1 MFAKLLKHEWRSTR
15 EMLGIL
21 CLISL
26 GASLLGG
33 LTMCYLFYVNSHDGG
48 GSNALEILSV
58 LFMIA
63 AMIALAVVGAAAVLV
78 YMGRFYKSRFTDEG
92 YLTFTLPVNTHQNL
106 LASLV
111 NTAIGMVLITLVI
124 CLSGCLW
131 MVIAFAGVEGFYQTV
146 REHFP
151 ELWEKFW
158 SLVQTHAG
166 EIPWGVVARGML
178 CALTGAI
185 NSLVML
191 MLAVTNISE
200 ATVLSQLLGAAI
212 VFGAQ
217 MLIALCGKKRMGIGG
232 ADIKLS
238 TAAALLLGFYKGVI
252 GFVLGLLIAVV
263 AQLIMTHRKKEQ
275 RTQPFALLP
284 YLSVGLWIG
293 YLI

>member
-21 CLISL
+21 SLISL

-33 LTMCYLFYVNSHDGG
+33 LTMCYLFYVSSHDGG
-48 GSNALEILSV
+48 GNGALKILSV

-63 AMIALAVVGAAAVLV
+63 AMIALAVVGVAAVVV

-111 NTAIGMVLITLVI
+111 NTAVGMVLMTLVI

-131 MVIAFAGVEGFYQTV
+131 MVIAFAGVEGFYPTV
-146 REHFP
+146 WERFP

-166 EIPWGVVARGML
+166 EIPWGVVTRGML
-178 CALTGAI
+178 CALTGVI

-191 MLAVTNISE
+191 MLAVTVGSLIAKKHKILAAVAVFYGIHVLISITT
-200 ATVLSQLLGAAI
+200 AFLMSANDVLSDGALAAMSGY
-212 VFGAQ
+212 FG
-217 MLIALCGKKRMGIGG
+217 R
-232 ADIKLS
+232 
-238 TAAALLLGFYKGVI
+238 TALLMTALSLGGYFLMYWLVD
-252 GFVLGLLIAVV
+252 
-263 AQLIMTHRKKEQ
+263 RK
-275 RTQPFALLP
+275 LNLN
-284 YLSVGLWIG
+284 
-293 YLI
+293 

>member
-33 LTMCYLFYVNSHDGG
+33 LTMCYLFYVSSHDGG
-48 GSNALEILSV
+48 GSDALEILSV

-63 AMIALAVVGAAAVLV
+63 AMIALAVVGVAAVVV

-124 CLSGCLW
+124 CACGVLW
-131 MVIAFAGVEGFYQTV
+131 LAIAFAGVEDFYPTV
-146 REHFP
+146 WEHFP
-151 ELWEKFW
+151 ELWDEFW
-158 SLVQTHAG
+158 NLAQTHAG

-191 MLAVTNISE
+191 MLAVTVGSLIAKKHKILAAVGVFYGIHVLISIATAFLMS
-200 ATVLSQLLGAAI
+200 ATVALS
-212 VFGAQ
+212 
-217 MLIALCGKKRMGIGG
+217 GG
-232 ADIKLS
+232 AL
-238 TAAALLLGFYKGVI
+238 AAMSGYFGRTALLMTALSLGGYFLMYWLVD
-252 GFVLGLLIAVV
+252 
-263 AQLIMTHRKKEQ
+263 RK
-275 RTQPFALLP
+275 LNLN
-284 YLSVGLWIG
+284 
-293 YLI
+293 

>member
-33 LTMCYLFYVNSHDGG
+33 LTMCYLFYVSSHDGG
-48 GSNALEILSV
+48 GSEALKILSV

-63 AMIALAVVGAAAVLV
+63 AMIALAVVGVAAVVV

-111 NTAIGMVLITLVI
+111 NTAIGMVLMTLVI

-146 REHFP
+146 WEHFP

-166 EIPWGVVARGML
+166 EIPWGVMARGML
-178 CALTGAI
+178 SALTGAI

-191 MLAVTNISE
+191 MLAVTVGSLIAKKHKILAAVAVFYGIHVLISIATAFLMS
-200 ATVLSQLLGAAI
+200 ATVALS
-212 VFGAQ
+212 
-217 MLIALCGKKRMGIGG
+217 GG
-232 ADIKLS
+232 AL
-238 TAAALLLGFYKGVI
+238 AAMSGYFGRTALLMTALSLGGYFLMYWLVD
-252 GFVLGLLIAVV
+252 
-263 AQLIMTHRKKEQ
+263 RK
-275 RTQPFALLP
+275 LNLN
-284 YLSVGLWIG
+284 
-293 YLI
+293 

>member
-15 EMLGIL
+15 EMLGTL

-33 LTMCYLFYVNSHDGG
+33 LTMCYLFYVSSHDGG
-48 GSNALEILSV
+48 GSEALKILSV

-63 AMIALAVVGAAAVLV
+63 AMIALAVVGVAAVVV

-146 REHFP
+146 WEHFP

-166 EIPWGVVARGML
+166 EIPWGVMARGML
-178 CALTGAI
+178 SALTGAI

-191 MLAVTNISE
+191 MLAVTVGSLIAKKHKILAAVAVFYGIHVLISIATAFLMS
-200 ATVLSQLLGAAI
+200 ATVALS
-212 VFGAQ
+212 
-217 MLIALCGKKRMGIGG
+217 GG
-232 ADIKLS
+232 AL
-238 TAAALLLGFYKGVI
+238 AAMSGYFGRTALLMTALSLGGYFLMYWLVD
-252 GFVLGLLIAVV
+252 
-263 AQLIMTHRKKEQ
+263 RK
-275 RTQPFALLP
+275 LNLN
-284 YLSVGLWIG
+284 
-293 YLI
+293 

>member
-48 GSNALEILSV
+48 GSDALEILSV

-78 YMGRFYKSRFTDEG
+78 YMGRFYKSRFTD

-111 NTAIGMVLITLVI
+111 NTAVGMVLMTLVI
-124 CLSGCLW
+124 CACGVLW
-131 MVIAFAGVEGFYQTV
+131 LAIAFAGVEGFYPTV
-146 REHFP
+146 WERFP

-166 EIPWGVVARGML
+166 EIPWGVMARGML
-178 CALTGAI
+178 SALTGVI

-191 MLAVTNISE
+191 MLAVTVGSLIAKKHKILAAVAVFYGIHVLISI
-200 ATVLSQLLGAAI
+200 ATAFLMSANDVLSDGALAAMSSF
-212 VFGAQ
+212 FG
-217 MLIALCGKKRMGIGG
+217 R
-232 ADIKLS
+232 
-238 TAAALLLGFYKGVI
+238 TALLMTALSLGGYFLMYWLVD
-252 GFVLGLLIAVV
+252 
-263 AQLIMTHRKKEQ
+263 RK
-275 RTQPFALLP
+275 LNLN
-284 YLSVGLWIG
+284 
-293 YLI
+293 

>member
-33 LTMCYLFYVNSHDGG
+33 LTMCYLFY
-48 GSNALEILSV
+48 GSTHTDVGNDTLAIISV
-58 LFMIA
+58 LFMVA
-63 AMIALAVVGAAAVLV
+63 AMIALAVVGVAAVVV

-146 REHFP
+146 WEHFP

-166 EIPWGVVARGML
+166 EIPWGVMARGML
-178 CALTGAI
+178 SALTGAI

-191 MLAVTNISE
+191 MLAVTVGSLIAKKHKILAAVGVFYGIHVLISIATAFLMS
-200 ATVLSQLLGAAI
+200 ATVALS
-212 VFGAQ
+212 
-217 MLIALCGKKRMGIGG
+217 GG
-232 ADIKLS
+232 ALVAMS
-238 TAAALLLGFYKGVI
+238 GYFGRTALLMTALSLGGYFLMYWLVD
-252 GFVLGLLIAVV
+252 
-263 AQLIMTHRKKEQ
+263 RK
-275 RTQPFALLP
+275 LNLN
-284 YLSVGLWIG
+284 
-293 YLI
+293 

>member
-33 LTMCYLFYVNSHDGG
+33 LTMCYLFYVSSHDGG
-48 GSNALEILSV
+48 GSDALEILSV

-63 AMIALAVVGAAAVLV
+63 AMIALAVVGVAAVVV

-111 NTAIGMVLITLVI
+111 NTAIGMVLMTLVI
-124 CLSGCLW
+124 CACGVLW
-131 MVIAFAGVEGFYQTV
+131 LAIAFAGVEGFYPTV

-151 ELWEKFW
+151 ELWEKLW

-166 EIPWGVVARGML
+166 EIPWGLVARVML
-178 CALTGAI
+178 NALTGAI

-191 MLAVTNISE
+191 MLAVTVGSLIAKKHKILAAVALLYGIRVLISI
-200 ATVLSQLLGAAI
+200 ATVFLMSATNAICDGALAAI
-212 VFGAQ
+212 SGFFG
-217 MLIALCGKKRMGIGG
+217 R
-232 ADIKLS
+232 
-238 TAAALLLGFYKGVI
+238 TALLMTALSLGGYFLMYWLVD
-252 GFVLGLLIAVV
+252 
-263 AQLIMTHRKKEQ
+263 RK
-275 RTQPFALLP
+275 LNLN
-284 YLSVGLWIG
+284 
-293 YLI
+293 

>member
-33 LTMCYLFYVNSHDGG
+33 LTMCYLFYVSSHDGG
-48 GSNALEILSV
+48 GSEALKILSV

-63 AMIALAVVGAAAVLV
+63 AMIALAVVGVAAVVV

-131 MVIAFAGVEGFYQTV
+131 MVIAFAGVEGFYETV
-146 REHFP
+146 WEHFP
-151 ELWEKFW
+151 ELWEKLW

-166 EIPWGVVARGML
+166 EIPWGVMARGML
-178 CALTGAI
+178 SALTGAI

-191 MLAVTNISE
+191 MLAVTVGSLIAKKHKILAAVAVFYGIHVLISIATAFLMS
-200 ATVLSQLLGAAI
+200 ATVALS
-212 VFGAQ
+212 
-217 MLIALCGKKRMGIGG
+217 GG
-232 ADIKLS
+232 AL
-238 TAAALLLGFYKGVI
+238 AAMSGFFGRTALLMTALSLGGYFLMYWLVD
-252 GFVLGLLIAVV
+252 
-263 AQLIMTHRKKEQ
+263 RK
-275 RTQPFALLP
+275 LNLN
-284 YLSVGLWIG
+284 
-293 YLI
+293 

>member
-33 LTMCYLFYVNSHDGG
+33 LTMCYLFY
-48 GSNALEILSV
+48 GSTHTDVGNDTLAIISV
-58 LFMIA
+58 LFMVA
-63 AMIALAVVGAAAVLV
+63 AMIALAVVGVAAVVV

-111 NTAIGMVLITLVI
+111 NTAIGMVLVTLVI

-146 REHFP
+146 WEHFP

-166 EIPWGVVARGML
+166 EIPWGVMARGML
-178 CALTGAI
+178 SALTGAI
-185 NSLVML
+185 NSLVVL
-191 MLAVTNISE
+191 MRAVTVGS
-200 ATVLSQLLGAAI
+200 
-212 VFGAQ
+212 
-217 MLIALCGKKRMGIGG
+217 LIAKKHKILAAVAVFYGIHVLISIATAFLMSATTALSGG
-232 ADIKLS
+232 AL
-238 TAAALLLGFYKGVI
+238 AAMSSFFGRTALLMTALSLGGYFLMYWLVD
-252 GFVLGLLIAVV
+252 
-263 AQLIMTHRKKEQ
+263 RK
-275 RTQPFALLP
+275 LNLN
-284 YLSVGLWIG
+284 
-293 YLI
+293 

>member
-33 LTMCYLFYVNSHDGG
+33 LTMCYLFYVSSHDGG
-48 GSNALEILSV
+48 GNEALKILSV

-63 AMIALAVVGAAAVLV
+63 AMIALAVVGAAAVVV

-146 REHFP
+146 WEHFP

-166 EIPWGVVARGML
+166 EIPWGLVARGL
-178 CALTGAI
+178 LSALTGVI

-191 MLAVTNISE
+191 MLAVTVGSLIAKKHKILAAVGVFYGIHVLISIATAFLMS
-200 ATVLSQLLGAAI
+200 ATVALS
-212 VFGAQ
+212 
-217 MLIALCGKKRMGIGG
+217 GG
-232 ADIKLS
+232 AL
-238 TAAALLLGFYKGVI
+238 AAMSGYFGRTALLMTALSLGGYFLMYWLVD
-252 GFVLGLLIAVV
+252 
-263 AQLIMTHRKKEQ
+263 RK
-275 RTQPFALLP
+275 LNLN
-284 YLSVGLWIG
+284 
-293 YLI
+293 

>member
-33 LTMCYLFYVNSHDGG
+33 LTMCYLFYVSSHDGG
-48 GSNALEILSV
+48 GSEALKILSV

-63 AMIALAVVGAAAVLV
+63 AMIALAVVGVAAVVV

-131 MVIAFAGVEGFYQTV
+131 MVIAFAGVEGFYETV
-146 REHFP
+146 WEHFP

-166 EIPWGVVARGML
+166 EIPWGVMARGML
-178 CALTGAI
+178 SALTGAI

-191 MLAVTNISE
+191 MLAVTVGSLIAKKHKILAAVGVFYGIHVLISIATAFLMS
-200 ATVLSQLLGAAI
+200 ATVALS
-212 VFGAQ
+212 
-217 MLIALCGKKRMGIGG
+217 GG
-232 ADIKLS
+232 AL
-238 TAAALLLGFYKGVI
+238 AAMSGYFGRTALLMTALSLGGYFLMYWLVD
-252 GFVLGLLIAVV
+252 
-263 AQLIMTHRKKEQ
+263 RK
-275 RTQPFALLP
+275 LNLN
-284 YLSVGLWIG
+284 
-293 YLI
+293 

>member
-33 LTMCYLFYVNSHDGG
+33 LTMCYLFYSSTHTDVGND
-48 GSNALEILSV
+48 ILAIISV
-58 LFMIA
+58 LFMMA
-63 AMIALAVVGAAAVLV
+63 AMIALAVVGVAAVVV

-111 NTAIGMVLITLVI
+111 NTAVGMVLITLVI

-131 MVIAFAGVEGFYQTV
+131 MVIAFAGVEGFYPTV
-146 REHFP
+146 WERFP

-178 CALTGAI
+178 SALTGAI

-191 MLAVTNISE
+191 MLAVTVGS
-200 ATVLSQLLGAAI
+200 
-212 VFGAQ
+212 
-217 MLIALCGKKRMGIGG
+217 LIAKKHKILAAVAVFYGIHVLISIATAFLMSANVALNGG
-232 ADIKLS
+232 AL
-238 TAAALLLGFYKGVI
+238 AAASGFFG
-252 GFVLGLLIAVV
+252 
-263 AQLIMTHRKKEQ
+263 
-275 RTQPFALLP
+275 RTALLMTA
-284 YLSVGLWIG
+284 LSLGG
-293 YLI
+293 YFLMYWLVDRKLNLN

>member
-33 LTMCYLFYVNSHDGG
+33 LTMCYLFYVSSHDGG
-48 GSNALEILSV
+48 GSDALEILSV

-63 AMIALAVVGAAAVLV
+63 AMIALAVVGVAAVVV

-166 EIPWGVVARGML
+166 EIPWGVMARGML
-178 CALTGAI
+178 SALTGTI

-191 MLAVTNISE
+191 MLAVTVGSLIAKKHKILAAVAVFYGIHVLISIATAFLMS
-200 ATVLSQLLGAAI
+200 ATVALS
-212 VFGAQ
+212 
-217 MLIALCGKKRMGIGG
+217 GG
-232 ADIKLS
+232 AL
-238 TAAALLLGFYKGVI
+238 AAMSGYFGRTALLMTALSLGGYFLMYWLVD
-252 GFVLGLLIAVV
+252 
-263 AQLIMTHRKKEQ
+263 RK
-275 RTQPFALLP
+275 LNLN
-284 YLSVGLWIG
+284 
-293 YLI
+293 

>member
-48 GSNALEILSV
+48 GSDALEILSV

-111 NTAIGMVLITLVI
+111 NTAVGMVLMTLVI

-146 REHFP
+146 WERFP

-166 EIPWGVVARGML
+166 EIPWGVMARGML
-178 CALTGAI
+178 SALTGAI

-191 MLAVTNISE
+191 MLAVTVGS
-200 ATVLSQLLGAAI
+200 
-212 VFGAQ
+212 
-217 MLIALCGKKRMGIGG
+217 LIAKKHKILAAVAVFYGIHVLISIATAFLMSATTALSGG
-232 ADIKLS
+232 AL
-238 TAAALLLGFYKGVI
+238 AAMSGFFGRTALLMTALSLGGYFLMYWLVD
-252 GFVLGLLIAVV
+252 
-263 AQLIMTHRKKEQ
+263 RK
-275 RTQPFALLP
+275 LNLN
-284 YLSVGLWIG
+284 
-293 YLI
+293 

>member
-33 LTMCYLFYVNSHDGG
+33 LTMCYLFYVSSHDGG
-48 GSNALEILSV
+48 GSEALKILSV

-63 AMIALAVVGAAAVLV
+63 AMIALAVVGVAAVVV

-111 NTAIGMVLITLVI
+111 NTAIGMVLMTLVI

-146 REHFP
+146 WEHFP

-166 EIPWGVVARGML
+166 EIPWGVMARGML
-178 CALTGAI
+178 SALTGAI

-191 MLAVTNISE
+191 MLAVTVGSLIAKKHKILAAVGVFYGIHVLISIATAFLMS
-200 ATVLSQLLGAAI
+200 ATVALS
-212 VFGAQ
+212 
-217 MLIALCGKKRMGIGG
+217 GG
-232 ADIKLS
+232 AL
-238 TAAALLLGFYKGVI
+238 AAMSGYFGRTALLMTALSLGGYFLMYWLVD
-252 GFVLGLLIAVV
+252 
-263 AQLIMTHRKKEQ
+263 RK
-275 RTQPFALLP
+275 LNLN
-284 YLSVGLWIG
+284 
-293 YLI
+293 

>member
-33 LTMCYLFYVNSHDGG
+33 LTMCYLFYVSSHDGG
-48 GSNALEILSV
+48 GSEALKILSV

-63 AMIALAVVGAAAVLV
+63 AMIALAVVGVAAVVV

-146 REHFP
+146 WEHFP

-191 MLAVTNISE
+191 MLAVTVGS
-200 ATVLSQLLGAAI
+200 
-212 VFGAQ
+212 
-217 MLIALCGKKRMGIGG
+217 LIAKKHKILAAVAVFYGIHVLISIATAFLMSATTALSGG
-232 ADIKLS
+232 AL
-238 TAAALLLGFYKGVI
+238 AAMSGYFGRTALLMTALSLGGYFLMYWLVD
-252 GFVLGLLIAVV
+252 
-263 AQLIMTHRKKEQ
+263 RK
-275 RTQPFALLP
+275 LNLN
-284 YLSVGLWIG
+284 
-293 YLI
+293 

>member
-48 GSNALEILSV
+48 GSDALEILSV

-124 CLSGCLW
+124 CACGVLW
-131 MVIAFAGVEGFYQTV
+131 LAIAFAGVEGFYQTV
-146 REHFP
+146 WEHFP
-151 ELWEKFW
+151 ELWEKLW

-166 EIPWGVVARGML
+166 EIPWGVMARGML
-178 CALTGAI
+178 SALTGAI

-191 MLAVTNISE
+191 MLAVTVGS
-200 ATVLSQLLGAAI
+200 
-212 VFGAQ
+212 
-217 MLIALCGKKRMGIGG
+217 LIAKKHKILAAVAVFYGIHVLISIATAFLMSATTALSGG
-232 ADIKLS
+232 AL
-238 TAAALLLGFYKGVI
+238 AAMSSFFGRTALLMTALSLGGYFLMYWLVD
-252 GFVLGLLIAVV
+252 
-263 AQLIMTHRKKEQ
+263 RK
-275 RTQPFALLP
+275 LNLN
-284 YLSVGLWIG
+284 
-293 YLI
+293 

>member
-48 GSNALEILSV
+48 GSDALEILSV

-78 YMGRFYKSRFTDEG
+78 YMGRFCKSRFTDEG

-111 NTAIGMVLITLVI
+111 NTAVGMVLMTLVI

-146 REHFP
+146 WEHFP
-151 ELWEKFW
+151 ELWEKLW

-166 EIPWGVVARGML
+166 EIPWGVMARGML
-178 CALTGAI
+178 SALTGAI

-191 MLAVTNISE
+191 MLAVTVGS
-200 ATVLSQLLGAAI
+200 
-212 VFGAQ
+212 
-217 MLIALCGKKRMGIGG
+217 LIAKKHKILAAVAVFYGIHVLISIATAFLMSATTALSGG
-232 ADIKLS
+232 AL
-238 TAAALLLGFYKGVI
+238 AAMSSFFGRTALLMTALSLGGYFLMYWLVD
-252 GFVLGLLIAVV
+252 
-263 AQLIMTHRKKEQ
+263 RK
-275 RTQPFALLP
+275 LNLN
-284 YLSVGLWIG
+284 
-293 YLI
+293 

>member
-33 LTMCYLFYVNSHDGG
+33 LTMCYLFYVSSHDGG
-48 GSNALEILSV
+48 GSEALKILSV

-63 AMIALAVVGAAAVLV
+63 AMIALAVVGVAAVVV

-131 MVIAFAGVEGFYQTV
+131 LAIAFAGVEDFYPTV
-146 REHFP
+146 WEHFP
-151 ELWEKFW
+151 ELWDEFW
-158 SLVQTHAG
+158 NLAQTHAG
-166 EIPWGVVARGML
+166 EIPWGVMARGML
-178 CALTGAI
+178 SALTGAI

-191 MLAVTNISE
+191 MLAVTVGSLIAKKHKILAAVGVFYGIHVLISIATAFLMS
-200 ATVLSQLLGAAI
+200 ATVALS
-212 VFGAQ
+212 
-217 MLIALCGKKRMGIGG
+217 GG
-232 ADIKLS
+232 AL
-238 TAAALLLGFYKGVI
+238 AAMSGFFGRTALLMTALSLGGYFLMYWLVD
-252 GFVLGLLIAVV
+252 
-263 AQLIMTHRKKEQ
+263 RK
-275 RTQPFALLP
+275 LNLN
-284 YLSVGLWIG
+284 
-293 YLI
+293 

>member
-33 LTMCYLFYVNSHDGG
+33 LTMCYLFYVSSHDGG
-48 GSNALEILSV
+48 GSEALKILSV

-111 NTAIGMVLITLVI
+111 NTAVGMVLMTLVI
-124 CLSGCLW
+124 CACGVLW
-131 MVIAFAGVEGFYQTV
+131 LAIAFAGVEDFYPTV
-146 REHFP
+146 WEHFP
-151 ELWEKFW
+151 ELWDEFW
-158 SLVQTHAG
+158 NLAQTHAG
-166 EIPWGVVARGML
+166 EIPWDVVARGML

-191 MLAVTNISE
+191 MLAVTVGSLIAKKHKILAAVGVFYGIHVLISIATAFLMS
-200 ATVLSQLLGAAI
+200 ATVALS
-212 VFGAQ
+212 
-217 MLIALCGKKRMGIGG
+217 GG
-232 ADIKLS
+232 AL
-238 TAAALLLGFYKGVI
+238 AAMSGYFGRTALLMTALSLGGYFLMYWLVD
-252 GFVLGLLIAVV
+252 
-263 AQLIMTHRKKEQ
+263 RK
-275 RTQPFALLP
+275 LNLN
-284 YLSVGLWIG
+284 
-293 YLI
+293 

>member
-33 LTMCYLFYVNSHDGG
+33 LTMCYLFYVSSHDGG
-48 GSNALEILSV
+48 GSEALKILSV

-146 REHFP
+146 WEHFP

-166 EIPWGVVARGML
+166 EIPWGVMARGML
-178 CALTGAI
+178 SALTGAI

-191 MLAVTNISE
+191 MLAVTVGSLIAKKHKILAAVAVFYGIHVLISIATAFLMS
-200 ATVLSQLLGAAI
+200 ATVALS
-212 VFGAQ
+212 
-217 MLIALCGKKRMGIGG
+217 GG
-232 ADIKLS
+232 AL
-238 TAAALLLGFYKGVI
+238 AAMSGYFGRTALLMTALSLGGYFLMYWLVD
-252 GFVLGLLIAVV
+252 
-263 AQLIMTHRKKEQ
+263 RK
-275 RTQPFALLP
+275 LNLN
-284 YLSVGLWIG
+284 
-293 YLI
+293 

>member
-1 MFAKLLKHEWRSTR
+1 MNCSGRYSNVCQIAETR
-15 EMLGIL
+15 VAIHPRNVGDPVPDQP
-21 CLISL
+21 
-26 GASLLGG
+26 GGLLGG
-33 LTMCYLFYVNSHDGG
+33 LTMCYLFYVSSHDGG
-48 GSNALEILSV
+48 GSEALKILSV

-63 AMIALAVVGAAAVLV
+63 AMIALAVVGVAAVVV

-111 NTAIGMVLITLVI
+111 NTAIGMVLMTLVI

-146 REHFP
+146 WEHFP

-178 CALTGAI
+178 SALTGAI

-191 MLAVTNISE
+191 MLAVTVGSLIAKKHKILAAVAVFYGIHVLISIATAFLMS
-200 ATVLSQLLGAAI
+200 ATVALS
-212 VFGAQ
+212 
-217 MLIALCGKKRMGIGG
+217 GG
-232 ADIKLS
+232 AL
-238 TAAALLLGFYKGVI
+238 AAMSGYFGRTALLMTALSLGGYFLMYWLVD
-252 GFVLGLLIAVV
+252 
-263 AQLIMTHRKKEQ
+263 RK
-275 RTQPFALLP
+275 LNLN
-284 YLSVGLWIG
+284 
-293 YLI
+293 

>member
-33 LTMCYLFYVNSHDGG
+33 LTMCYLFY
-48 GSNALEILSV
+48 GSTHTDVGNDTLAIISV
-58 LFMIA
+58 LFMVA
-63 AMIALAVVGAAAVLV
+63 AMIALAVVGVAAVVV

-111 NTAIGMVLITLVI
+111 NTAVGMVLITLVI
-124 CLSGCLW
+124 CACGVLW
-131 MVIAFAGVEGFYQTV
+131 LAIAFAGVEGFYQTV
-146 REHFP
+146 WEHFP

-166 EIPWGVVARGML
+166 EIPWGVMARGML
-178 CALTGAI
+178 SALTGVI

-191 MLAVTNISE
+191 MLAVTVGS
-200 ATVLSQLLGAAI
+200 
-212 VFGAQ
+212 
-217 MLIALCGKKRMGIGG
+217 LIAKKHKI
-232 ADIKLS
+232 L
-238 TAAALLLGFYKGVI
+238 AAV
-252 GFVLGLLIAVV
+252 AV
-263 AQLIMTHRKKEQ
+263 
-275 RTQPFALLP
+275 F
-284 YLSVGLWIG
+284 
-293 YLI
+293 

>member
-33 LTMCYLFYVNSHDGG
+33 LTMCYLFYVSSHDGG
-48 GSNALEILSV
+48 GSEALKILSV

-111 NTAIGMVLITLVI
+111 NTAVGMVLMTLVI

-146 REHFP
+146 WEHFP
-151 ELWEKFW
+151 ELWERFW

-166 EIPWGVVARGML
+166 EIPWGLVARGML
-178 CALTGAI
+178 SALTGTI

-191 MLAVTNISE
+191 MLAVTVGSLIAKKHKILAAVAVFYGIHVLISI
-200 ATVLSQLLGAAI
+200 ATAFLMSAIDVLSDGALAAI
-212 VFGAQ
+212 SGFFG
-217 MLIALCGKKRMGIGG
+217 R
-232 ADIKLS
+232 
-238 TAAALLLGFYKGVI
+238 TALLMTALSLGGYFLMYWLVD
-252 GFVLGLLIAVV
+252 
-263 AQLIMTHRKKEQ
+263 RK
-275 RTQPFALLP
+275 LNLN
-284 YLSVGLWIG
+284 
-293 YLI
+293 

>member
-33 LTMCYLFYVNSHDGG
+33 LTMCYLFYVSSHDGG
-48 GSNALEILSV
+48 GNDALEILSV

-63 AMIALAVVGAAAVLV
+63 AMIALAVVGVAAVVV

-131 MVIAFAGVEGFYQTV
+131 MVIAFAGVEGFYPTV

-166 EIPWGVVARGML
+166 EIPWGVMARGML
-178 CALTGAI
+178 SALTGAI

-191 MLAVTNISE
+191 MLAVTVGSLIAKKHKILAAVGVFYGIHVLISIATAFLMS
-200 ATVLSQLLGAAI
+200 ATVALS
-212 VFGAQ
+212 
-217 MLIALCGKKRMGIGG
+217 GG
-232 ADIKLS
+232 AL
-238 TAAALLLGFYKGVI
+238 AAMSGYFGRTALLMTALSLGGYFLMYWLVD
-252 GFVLGLLIAVV
+252 
-263 AQLIMTHRKKEQ
+263 RK
-275 RTQPFALLP
+275 LNLN
-284 YLSVGLWIG
+284 
-293 YLI
+293 

>member
-33 LTMCYLFYVNSHDGG
+33 LTMCYLFYVSSHDGG
-48 GSNALEILSV
+48 GSEALKILSV

-63 AMIALAVVGAAAVLV
+63 AMIALAVVGVAAVVV

-111 NTAIGMVLITLVI
+111 NTAIGMVLMTLVI

-146 REHFP
+146 WEHFP

-166 EIPWGVVARGML
+166 EIPWGVMARGML
-178 CALTGAI
+178 SALTGAI

-191 MLAVTNISE
+191 MLAVTVGS
-200 ATVLSQLLGAAI
+200 
-212 VFGAQ
+212 
-217 MLIALCGKKRMGIGG
+217 LIAKKHKILAAVGVFYGIHVLISIATAFLMSATTALSGG
-232 ADIKLS
+232 AL
-238 TAAALLLGFYKGVI
+238 AAMSGFFGRTALLMTALSLGGYFLMYWLVD
-252 GFVLGLLIAVV
+252 
-263 AQLIMTHRKKEQ
+263 RK
-275 RTQPFALLP
+275 LNLN
-284 YLSVGLWIG
+284 
-293 YLI
+293 

>member
-33 LTMCYLFYVNSHDGG
+33 LTMCYLFYVSSHDGG
-48 GSNALEILSV
+48 GSEALKILSV

-63 AMIALAVVGAAAVLV
+63 AMIALAVVGVAAVVV

-131 MVIAFAGVEGFYQTV
+131 MVIAFAGVEGFYETV
-146 REHFP
+146 WEYFP

-178 CALTGAI
+178 SALTGAI

-191 MLAVTNISE
+191 MLAVTVGSLIAKKHKILAAVAVFYGIHVLISIATAFLMS
-200 ATVLSQLLGAAI
+200 ATVALS
-212 VFGAQ
+212 
-217 MLIALCGKKRMGIGG
+217 GG
-232 ADIKLS
+232 AL
-238 TAAALLLGFYKGVI
+238 AAMSGYFGRTALLMTALSLGGYFLMYWLVD
-252 GFVLGLLIAVV
+252 
-263 AQLIMTHRKKEQ
+263 RK
-275 RTQPFALLP
+275 LNLN
-284 YLSVGLWIG
+284 
-293 YLI
+293 